1 MGSKTITVDDQELIR
16 VENISFNLL
25 TNIDIQT
32 NLIEHIDPISK
43 IHFRIKPI
51 FNRLDIEN
59 KNQVNEKKTKSLFIL
74 KKFDSFSSVKSI
86 LF

>member
-1 MGSKTITVDDQELIR
+1 MGSKTIYVDDQEIIR
-16 VENISFNLL
+16 IQNISFNVL

-32 NLIEHIDPISK
+32 NLIEHIDPIYK

-51 FNRLDIEN
+51 FNRFYIN
-59 KNQVNEKKTKSLFIL
+59 KKNQVKNFTFFKIL
-74 KKFDSFSSVKSI
+74 KNLFYSSSLVKSI